1 MPSLPVPIQRAL
13 LVGIACYLFI
23 VVLVAI
29 FQRKLIYLPSRAP
42 EGMAVSQTTL
52 KPWKAEG
59 LTIGWTREVVHPV
72 EIWLMFHGNAGQA
85 ADRDYVLPSLPENVS
100 LYVLEYPGYGARA
113 GSPSM
118 DSINEAAAEAY
129 DLLRKQAG
137 GLPVSVLG
145 ESLGSGPASW
155 LATRPVPPDRI
166 VLMVPYDALSN
177 VAGAQFP
184 WLPAR
189 LLLRD
194 RWNNVESLRSF
205 KGRVD
210 IFVAQEDEIIPA
222 RLGRQLA
229 ESLPGAVL
237 HEIPGGHNDWSVG
250 EKVRL
255 KVERR

>member
-1 MPSLPVPIQRAL
+1 MLSLPVPLQRAL
-13 LVGIACYLFI
+13 LAGIACYLFI

-29 FQRKLIYLPSRAP
+29 FQRKFIYLPSHAP
-42 EGMAVSQTTL
+42 EEMAVSQTTL
-52 KPWKAEG
+52 QPWKPEG
-59 LTIGWTREVVHPV
+59 RTIGWAREVVQPA
-72 EIWLMFHGNAGQA
+72 EIWLMLHGNAGQA
-85 ADRDYVLPSLPENVS
+85 ANRDYVLPSLPENVS
-100 LYVLEYPGYGARA
+100 LYVMEYPGYGARA
-113 GSPSM
+113 GAPSK

-129 DLLRKQAG
+129 DRLRKDAG
-137 GLPVSVLG
+137 GLPMSVLG

-166 VLMVPYDALSN
+166 VLVVPYDAFSN

-184 WLPAR
+184 WLPAG

-210 IFVAQEDEIIPA
+210 IFVAQEDEVIPSH
-222 RLGRQLA
+222 LGLQLA
-229 ESLPGAVL
+229 KSLPRAVL

-255 KVERR
+255 KLERR

>member
-1 MPSLPVPIQRAL
+1 MPSFPIPIQRAL
-13 LVGIACYLFI
+13 LVGLACYLLI
-23 VVLVAI
+23 VVLVAV
-29 FQRKLIYLPSRAP
+29 FQRKLIYLPSHTP
-42 EGMAVSQTTL
+42 EEAAASQSTI

-59 LTIGWTREVVHPV
+59 RTIGWSREVVQPT

-85 ADRDYVLPSLPENVS
+85 ADRDYVLPSLPEDVS
-100 LYVLEYPGYGARA
+100 LYVMEYPGYGARA
-113 GSPSM
+113 GTPSK
-118 DSINEAAAEAY
+118 DSISQAAAEAY

-166 VLMVPYDALSN
+166 VLVVPYDALAN

-189 LLLRD
+189 LLLQD
-194 RWNNVESLRSF
+194 RWNNVESLRGF

-222 RLGRQLA
+222 QLGRQLA
-229 ESLPGAVL
+229 KSLPGAVL
-237 HEIPGGHNDWSVG
+237 HEIPGRHNDWSVG